1 MFVFKILTIQKS
13 LKSSHKNVC
22 VWNTYNSKVSLK
34 FSQKC
39 LWLKYLQFKSLLKV
53 WIQCC
58 HPHPGWPKHQIDQS
72 LKLSQ
77 FQKIILTLV
86 RRRLKLSQCEKIIL
100 TLVRRRL
107 KLSLCEKII
116 LTLVR
121 RRLKL
126 SQFQKIILTLV
137 RRSWRYALAAVPR
150 WRKGRSDL
158 KLSDDLHSKL
168 LSQIYALSNVK
179 FVAWNCRCI
188 KKDKY
193 EV

>member
-13 LKSSHKNVC
+13 LKSSHKIVC
-22 VWNTYNSKVSLK
+22 VWNAYNSKVSLK
-34 FSQKC
+34 FSKKCLCLKYFKLKKKPSRFSQKC
-39 LWLKYLQFKSLLKV
+39 VCLKYSQFKSFFEV
-53 WIQCC
+53 WIQSC

-77 FQKIILTLV
+77 FQ
-86 RRRLKLSQCEKIIL
+86 KIIL

-137 RRSWRYALAAVPR
+137 RRRWRYALAAVPR
-150 WRKGRSDL
+150 WQKGRSDL
-158 KLSDDLHSKL
+158 KLLDELHSHCTH
-168 LSQIYALSNVK
+168 V
-179 FVAWNCRCI
+179 
-188 KKDKY
+188 
-193 EV
+193 